1 MSELSSL
8 PNIGK
13 AVDEQLCS
21 VGIKKTLIPEE
32 RKKELKEFYM
42 AHRIVK

>member
-8 PNIGK
+8 PNIGR

-21 VGIKKTLIPEE
+21 VEIKTCA
-32 RKKELKEFYM
+32 ELKELGAEKAWLM
-42 AHRIVK
+42 IQ